1 MSDSVFFDTTILI
14 YAVSTD
20 DPRATI
26 AEALLARGGCISVQV
41 LNEFAAVARRK
52 LKMSWEEIEEAL
64 GAIRTLCEPPA
75 GLTVEIHDT
84 ALKLAAQYGY
94 HIYDSLILASAIDAG
109 CSTVYSEDMHDGQK
123 IGSVT
128 IRNPFARSSQPS
140 HLR

>member
-75 GLTVEIHDT
+75 GLTVEIHDR

-128 IRNPFARSSQPS
+128 IRNPFARSSRPS